1 MADNI
6 NPSYYQKSKF
16 QVIDVIDEFTK
27 DLTGIEAVDTGQV
40 IKYISRWKYKNGLED
55 LKKAKWYLD
64 HLIDHIEISSI
75 KVNSKEEI

>member
-64 HLIDHIEISSI
+64 HLIDHIVTSSI
-75 KVNSKEEI
+75 KVNGKEEI